1 MYKFEFEID
10 SEVIGSSIYVNPF
23 ITTFFDDNPLKL
35 QERTYPIDFGYKDS
49 YTYIYKLAYDANIY
63 EVTELPEIKKHQLP
77 NGTGTLL
84 MNVSQSDSE
93 IIIYFK
99 FNFKDAIYNQN
110 YYPYLKAYFSTII
123 DLQKNSL
130 IILKKK

>member
-1 MYKFEFEID
+1 
-10 SEVIGSSIYVNPF
+10 
-23 ITTFFDDNPLKL
+23 
-35 QERTYPIDFGYKDS
+35 
-49 YTYIYKLAYDANIY
+49 
-63 EVTELPEIKKHQLP
+63 
-77 NGTGTLL
+77 